1 MNSISKPP
9 YRVLILDAD
18 FVAALTILRSLS
30 RQGIYCDIAS
40 AISKPLCQ
48 SSRHAK
54 SFFKY
59 PDPLVK
65 TDDFVNFIANLL
77 QENQYDLVIPV
88 TERSLIPLSES
99 NKLEPWR
106 NQLAIA
112 EKNSLAQVLDKSKT
126 LELAKTLDISIPFSH
141 PVSTM
146 QEVESLADNL
156 DYPVVLKPV
165 QSIPNASQ
173 RKQLSVCYAHNPK
186 ELLHRSKEL
195 LPFCQLL
202 IQQYAQGIGTG
213 IELLAN
219 QGEIV
224 YAFQH
229 QRIHE
234 LPLSGGG
241 SCLRKSITV
250 DPVLL
255 QASEKLISA
264 LNWHGVAMV
273 EFKWQ
278 PETKQYWLMEI
289 NGRFWGSLPLA
300 DAAGADFPKMLFDL
314 LVLNQLP
321 ETRLYKENIYCRKLS
336 ADLYWLEQVLRQ
348 SDDPRLFSYPDKK
361 KILSDLL
368 LGLHPTKHFFD
379 VQSFND
385 PIPGLLDLFNI
396 LKKNTLRISEL
407 MSAKALVK
415 YHGSKFVQKRLI
427 KKVKQSNTI
436 LFLCYGNINRS
447 ALAEAIAEQS
457 GTKNTKVIFHS
468 AGFHKHENRPADSNM
483 VKVADSHGVNLK
495 NSHSTAL
502 TTDIVNQS
510 DLILAMEVIHLERL
524 ANEYPNAK
532 QKGYLLGSFRAVNSN
547 QQVEISDPY
556 NKEIA
561 VYEKIFERIKGAVSH
576 LILQL
581 E

>member
-99 NKLEPWR
+99 NKLDPWR

>member
-146 QEVESLADNL
+146 QEVESLADKL
-156 DYPVVLKPV
+156 DYPVVLKPG

-173 RKQLSVCYAHNPK
+173 RKQLSVCYAHTPK